1 MARLVLM
8 FKDRVIRELQLTERT
23 LRIGRDPDNDVQ
35 LDNAAVSRNHAEIYR
50 QGYPYY
56 IEDKDSTN
64 GTFVNG
70 RFLNWKI
77 ALNNNDRIQIGK
89 NTLVFVEE
97 AKDIARHRVTSYEAS
112 ETILITAEDQ
122 KGPK

>member
-8 FKDRVIRELQLTERT
+8 FKNRVIRELQLTERT

-97 AKDIARHRVTSYEAS
+97 ARDTGRQKVTSYEAS
-112 ETILITAEDQ
+112 ETISITPEDPR
-122 KGPK
+122 KP